1 MCWFSTWACKQLAY
15 LMSDIQKRTKIDLRM
30 SRHHRYLY
38 VIWSRLTRDVE
49 ISDRICEN
57 LMAVEV
63 KSYNVSSLDLECL
76 SYIPIVVKIFP
87 SDYRRSCSKSQAV
100 AKVGRVHPLK
110 DVNLKNVL
118 QSYSCQDIS
127 VRTSRQLRFPRL
139 PKSHNEL
146 LSEILALEVDVFNN
160 IQQTIGAHW
169 MNSERPAGVKWD
181 QSRTLQSVLI
191 YYD

>member
-1 MCWFSTWACKQLAY
+1 MNICRIFRL
-15 LMSDIQKRTKIDLRM
+15 L
-30 SRHHRYLY
+30 SRYFPL
-38 VIWSRLTRDVE
+38 IT
-49 ISDRICEN
+49 DR
-57 LMAVEV
+57 AA
-63 KSYNVSSLDLECL
+63 
-76 SYIPIVVKIFP
+76 
-87 SDYRRSCSKSQAV
+87 AV

-160 IQQTIGAHW
+160 FQQTIGAH
-169 MNSERPAGVKWD
+169 
-181 QSRTLQSVLI
+181 
-191 YYD
+191 